1 MPPPCLLPPVVLQLM
16 TISSI
21 TTTPNPL
28 NNKVNCNA
36 RVTVVRSSDGAAIP
50 NIQVTVEWSTTPARN
65 NFPYTATSTS
75 STNIA
80 SFRSANLPLASGN
93 TCKVTVTAVV
103 ATGFS
108 LDPNAPLVGP
118 TASW

>member
-1 MPPPCLLPPVVLQLM
+1 M